1 MFAPD
6 FTICQTKCD
15 ELKFTDITGDYDA
28 TTNPGGWGA
37 PNPARID
44 VTSSYLYIEDENG
57 VIYTIDLTSYVIV
70 GTTEVCITSVMAGVS
85 GEFADGIYKITWSI
99 STAAGSIQ
107 ECKEIFLYCQVSCK
121 VDKLIAGLS
130 SSSCNCKCD
139 TGTKTDNALLA
150 FILLKGLKSAACCYK
165 TTKFKDLLSAINSLS
180 EINCKNC

>member
-1 MFAPD
+1 MLTPD

-37 PNPARID
+37 PNPARTD

-57 VIYTIDLTSYVIV
+57 IIYTIDLTSYVV
-70 GTTEVCITSVMAGVS
+70 AGTTEVCITSVMAGLS
-85 GEFADGIYKITWSI
+85 GSFVDGVYSFKWVI

-107 ECKEIFLYCQVSCK
+107 ECKEIFLYCQVQCK

-130 SSSCNCKCD
+130 SKSCNCKCD
-139 TGTKTDNALLA
+139 TGNKTDNALLA
-150 FILLKGLKSAACCYK
+150 FILLKGLKAAACCYK